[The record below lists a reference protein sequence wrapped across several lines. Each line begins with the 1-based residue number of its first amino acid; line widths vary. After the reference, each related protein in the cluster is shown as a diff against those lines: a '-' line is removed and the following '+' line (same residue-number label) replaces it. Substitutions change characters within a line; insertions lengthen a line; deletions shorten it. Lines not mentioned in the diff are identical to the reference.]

1 MNKITYNKF
10 KKLLLDNFS
19 DMRVLIQLRGTIDT
33 KIFLDKANININQ
46 NKLVMSNDNKDVSIE
61 LMNIKKIIMN
71 QKYRIELLYEEFTI
85 ILEL

>member
-19 DMRVLIQLRGTIDT
+19 DMRVLIQLRGTLDT